1 MSRPLS
7 LFLCLFLLAGGA
19 WAQNDLPV
27 IRATSKQIKILDGD
41 DLRHGELVPGL
52 KPDVYPYHK
61 SAAAKRVVYY
71 TDVDSIAFD
80 VEPGD
85 TYDFVILLNGKDSCY
100 QQLSAVNPYKI
111 EYSRSAHKKGQG
123 TDTIPFTLGA
133 NNAIHIKGT
142 INGSDSLDLIFDTG
156 ASVEVLS
163 DGGAG
168 KGVKL
173 QPNNR
178 MEVAGLSWQ
187 KVPVTYID
195 YNGSLRADGVIG
207 YNAFEDKLVEIDYDK
222 GIMVIHHQS
231 FAPGNGYRATPIV
244 WREAN
249 SFIEAEVVLNG
260 KRCKGLFLFDTGSKW
275 AISANHAFA
284 SNNNLY
290 EGMKKLGTRRAKG
303 VNGVSIKSHSFL
315 LPTFMIAGIPLH
327 DIPLDL
333 ELEAKEGSLAF
344 NILGNDV
351 LKRFNVIVD
360 YQKSIIYLKPN
371 SLVNTPYNQS
381 VLEPMI
387 IAIGA
392 VVLAVLIGGYFLY
405 RKRTRRNRKLAA
417 QRV

>member
-1 MSRPLS
+1 MPRALS
-7 LFLCLFLLAGGA
+7 LILCLFLSAGGA
-19 WAQNDLPV
+19 WAQNGLPV

-41 DLRHGELVPGL
+41 DLRHGELVPSL

-80 VEPGD
+80 VHPGD
-85 TYDFVILLNGKDSCY
+85 TYEFIILLNDKDSCY

-111 EYSRSAHKKGQG
+111 EYSRGGNKEG
-123 TDTIPFTLGA
+123 TDTIAFTLGA
-133 NNAIHIKGT
+133 NNAIHIKGI
-142 INGSDSLDLIFDTG
+142 INGSDTLDLIFDTG

-163 DGGAG
+163 DRGAS

-173 QPNNR
+173 QPDNR
-178 MEVAGLSWQ
+178 MEVAGLTWQ

-195 YNGSLRADGVIG
+195 YNGSLPADGVIG
-207 YNAFEDKLVEIDYDK
+207 YNAFEDKMVEIDYDR

-231 FAPGNGYRATPIV
+231 FAPGNGYTATPIV

-249 SFIEAEVVLNG
+249 SFIEAELAING

-284 SNNNLY
+284 SKNNLF

-315 LPTFMIAGIPLH
+315 LPVFIIAGIPLH
-327 DIPLDL
+327 NIPMDL
-333 ELEAKEGSLAF
+333 ELEAKEGSLSF

-371 SLVNTPYNQS
+371 SLVNTAYNQS
-381 VLEPMI
+381 VLEPVI
-387 IAIGA
+387 IGIGA
-392 VVLAVLIGGYFLY
+392 AVLVVLVGGYFLY
-405 RKRTRRNRKLAA
+405 RKRTRRNRKPAE